1 MRARINVFLKGK
13 KKYRMKNRNKEKREE
28 KRAELTRVGGKN
40 STNKNNEM
48 RDNTADISFRNLKC
62 FWRRRVNG
70 FSML

>member
-1 MRARINVFLKGK
+1 
-13 KKYRMKNRNKEKREE
+13 MKNRNKEKREE